1 MSLEELKS
9 NILNHKNTTMNKTI
23 TLLSIFWLGIINAQQ
38 LVRDNL
44 NAGFQESTNG
54 ISVIGEVL
62 NQYSTY
68 SNIIV
73 ETILD
78 FNNNT
83 LSTSESDLGSL
94 IKVYPNP
101 TSDIVTIKFQNDF
114 KGTYTLYDVLGKQ
127 ILINTLNSIKTQF
140 SIENYNS
147 GMYLLFLKDEYGKLI
162 KIIKILK
169 E

>member
-1 MSLEELKS
+1 MNRTLQKYKRVKIKVTI
-9 NILNHKNTTMNKTI
+9 ILLFATSI
-23 TLLSIFWLGIINAQQ
+23 TFSQQ
-38 LVRDNL
+38 LAISNL
-44 NAGFQESTNG
+44 NAGFQETTNG
-54 ISVIGEVL
+54 TGIVGEVF
-62 NQYSTY
+62 NEYSIN

-83 LSTSESDLGSL
+83 LSTSESDLESL

-101 TSDIVTIKFQNDF
+101 TSNIVTIEFQNDF

-127 ILINTLNSIKTQF
+127 ILVNTLNSIKTQA
-140 SIENYNS
+140 SLETYDS
-147 GMYLLFLKDEYGKLI
+147 GMYLLVLNNEYGKLI
-162 KIIKILK
+162 QIIKILK